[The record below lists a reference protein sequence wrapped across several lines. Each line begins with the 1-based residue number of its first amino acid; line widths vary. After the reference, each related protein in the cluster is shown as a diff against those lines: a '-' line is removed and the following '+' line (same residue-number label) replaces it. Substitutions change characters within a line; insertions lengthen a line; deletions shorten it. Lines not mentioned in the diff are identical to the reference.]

1 MTIDYSRFDAIDTD
15 TDTSSS
21 SSSSSREQRRATTR
35 TTTGKEEEELARRM
49 MTATTRANDDDDDD
63 DENVSTP
70 SPRATNETDRFRFGA
85 CARVPCASHR
95 RTNNLLFLVSAFES
109 IEFARYAKA
118 FNLPQTEIW
127 VVPLRS
133 SVDRKKSANE
143 AITEGG
149 DVNANAKRVCELALV
164 AADALE
170 FDLETQI
177 HFLAYGR
184 EASRTCAEACAIFGE
199 MFEGV
204 GGAFLI
210 HDDETRVYAKWFES
224 ASLSSAME
232 HRQDFFIDR
241 KFCTIEK
248 KNMMDDKVAGFTS
261 ERKKTRMTFLKYST
275 AAKKED
281 VVSSLAENQSFR
293 NCEIFH
299 HESARTP
306 LESEKVNCLIANET
320 EARMLFSHLGKTLK
334 QTPDDPD
341 LIDLTRRPGEEKSYA
356 YDVSSH
362 PRRNLVRK
370 TGDLSDVF
378 EAMFV
383 RQV

>member
-35 TTTGKEEEELARRM
+35 TTTGKEEEEEELARRM
-49 MTATTRANDDDDDD
+49 MTATTRANDDDD
-63 DENVSTP
+63 ENVSTP
-70 SPRATNETDRFRFGA
+70 SSRATNETDRFRFGA

-95 RTNNLLFLVSAFES
+95 RTNNLLFLVSDFES
-109 IEFARYAKA
+109 FEFARYAKA

-133 SVDRKKSANE
+133 SDDRKKSANE
-143 AITEGG
+143 SITEGG

-177 HFLAYGR
+177 HFLAYGG

-210 HDDETRVYAKWFES
+210 YETRLDAKWFES
-224 ASLSSAME
+224 ASLSSATE
-232 HRQDFFIDR
+232 ERQDFFIDR

-248 KNMMDDKVAGFTS
+248 KNKMDDKVSGFTS

-306 LESEKVNCLIANET
+306 LESEKINCLIANET

-341 LIDLTRRPGEEKSYA
+341 LIDLTRRPREEKSYA

>member
-15 TDTSSS
+15 TSSSSS

-35 TTTGKEEEELARRM
+35 TTTGKEEEEEELARRM
-49 MTATTRANDDDDDD
+49 MTATTRANDDDV
-63 DENVSTP
+63 NVTTP
-70 SPRATNETDRFRFGA
+70 SSRATNETDRFRFGV

-95 RTNNLLFLVSAFES
+95 RTNNLLFLVSDFES
-109 IEFARYAKA
+109 FEFARYVKA

-133 SVDRKKSANE
+133 SDDRKKSANE
-143 AITEGG
+143 SITEEG
-149 DVNANAKRVCELALV
+149 DVNANANRVCELSLV

-177 HFLAYGR
+177 HFLAYGG
-184 EASRTCAEACAIFGE
+184 EASRSCAEACVIFGE

-204 GGAFLI
+204 GGAFLMY
-210 HDDETRVYAKWFES
+210 DGETRLDAKWFES
-224 ASLSSAME
+224 ASLSSATE
-232 HRQDFFIDR
+232 ERQDFFIDR

-248 KNMMDDKVAGFTS
+248 KNKMDDKVSGFTS

-306 LESEKVNCLIANET
+306 LESEKIDCLIANET

>member
-15 TDTSSS
+15 TS
-21 SSSSSREQRRATTR
+21 SSSSSRAQRRATTR
-35 TTTGKEEEELARRM
+35 TTTGKEEEEEEEELARRM
-49 MTATTRANDDDDDD
+49 MKATTRANDDDDD
-63 DENVSTP
+63 ENVTTS
-70 SPRATNETDRFRFGA
+70 SPRATNETDRFRFGE

-95 RTNNLLFLVSAFES
+95 RTNNLLFLVSDFES
-109 IEFARYAKA
+109 FEFARYAKA

-133 SVDRKKSANE
+133 SDDRKKRANE

-204 GGAFLI
+204 GGAFMI
-210 HDDETRVYAKWFES
+210 HDDETRVDAKWFES
-224 ASLSSAME
+224 ASLSSATE

-248 KNMMDDKVAGFTS
+248 KNKMDDKVAGFTS

-306 LESEKVNCLIANET
+306 LESEKVKNCLIANET

>member
-15 TDTSSS
+15 TSS
-21 SSSSSREQRRATTR
+21 SSSSSRAQRRATTR
-35 TTTGKEEEELARRM
+35 TTTGKEEEEEDELARRM
-49 MTATTRANDDDDDD
+49 MKATTRAKDDDDD
-63 DENVSTP
+63 DENVTTP
-70 SPRATNETDRFRFGA
+70 SPRATNETDRFRFGE
-85 CARVPCASHR
+85 CARVPCGSHR
-95 RTNNLLFLVSAFES
+95 RTNNLLFLVSDFES

-133 SVDRKKSANE
+133 SDDRKKSASE
-143 AITEGG
+143 AITEKE
-149 DVNANAKRVCELALV
+149 DANANAKRVCELALV

-204 GGAFLI
+204 GGAFMI
-210 HDDETRVYAKWFES
+210 HDDETRVDAKWFES

-248 KNMMDDKVAGFTS
+248 KNKMDDKVAGFAS

-299 HESARTP
+299 HESTRTP
-306 LESEKVNCLIANET
+306 LESEKVKNCLIANET

>member
-1 MTIDYSRFDAIDTD
+1 MPLK
-15 TDTSSS
+15 SS
-21 SSSSSREQRRATTR
+21 
-35 TTTGKEEEELARRM
+35 
-49 MTATTRANDDDDDD
+49 D
-63 DENVSTP
+63 V
-70 SPRATNETDRFRFGA
+70 
-85 CARVPCASHR
+85 
-95 RTNNLLFLVSAFES
+95 
-109 IEFARYAKA
+109 
-118 FNLPQTEIW
+118 
-127 VVPLRS
+127 
-133 SVDRKKSANE
+133 RKKSANE

-149 DVNANAKRVCELALV
+149 DIHANAKRVCELALV

-177 HFLAYGR
+177 HFLAYGGD
-184 EASRTCAEACAIFGE
+184 ASRTCAEACVIFGE

-210 HDDETRVYAKWFES
+210 HDDES
-224 ASLSSAME
+224 ASLSSATE
-232 HRQDFFIDR
+232 ERQDFFIDR

-248 KNMMDDKVAGFTS
+248 RNKMDDKVAGFTS

-306 LESEKVNCLIANET
+306 LESEKINCLIANET

-378 EAMFV
+378 EAMLV

>member
-21 SSSSSREQRRATTR
+21 SSSSREQRRATR
-35 TTTGKEEEELARRM
+35 TTTGKEEEEEELARRM

-70 SPRATNETDRFRFGA
+70 SSRATNETDRFRFGA

-95 RTNNLLFLVSAFES
+95 RTNNLLFLVSDFES
-109 IEFARYAKA
+109 NEFARYAKA

-133 SVDRKKSANE
+133 SDVRKKSANE
-143 AITEGG
+143 SITEEG

-224 ASLSSAME
+224 ASLSSATE
-232 HRQDFFIDR
+232 ERQDFFIDR

-248 KNMMDDKVAGFTS
+248 RNKMDDKVAGFTS

-306 LESEKVNCLIANET
+306 RESEKINCLIANET

-341 LIDLTRRPGEEKSYA
+341 LIDLSRRPGEEKSYA